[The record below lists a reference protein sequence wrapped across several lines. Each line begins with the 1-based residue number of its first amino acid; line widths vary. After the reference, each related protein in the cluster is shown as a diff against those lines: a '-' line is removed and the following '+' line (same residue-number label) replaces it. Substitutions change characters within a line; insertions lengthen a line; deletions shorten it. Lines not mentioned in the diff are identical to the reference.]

1 MRSDLIKN
9 KRNILIVAVTISL
22 FGCMQSANAENI
34 HSYSNLQKAIQSATT
49 SVINLENNIAAT
61 SQTGELGALGSALLN
76 LYGNGYDINGNGQTG
91 IIIGSGQ
98 TLNINNVGTEGSK
111 GFSGFVT
118 QDVGGAIYSE
128 GGNINVSNS
137 IFSDNQSLLNYS
149 GGGAIYAQDT
159 NLNIKDSTFI
169 GNSTINKDIASGGAL
184 LINQYSTTNIGST
197 TISNSDFIDNSAMR
211 GGAIYNS
218 TAEVTIK
225 DTIFTGNTATEDG
238 GAIYNQ
244 GGTLNIV
251 AEDSDTVF
259 TGNSA
264 NGESNAIYNNG
275 STTNL
280 NAKGGKIIFNDG
292 ISGSTSNSININN
305 DSDAGGV
312 VEFNSSV
319 KNNNIYLYDGTLK
332 LGSHTYT
339 QEENSFLAGQTVY
352 GSLEGSNFTVKAG
365 GTPTVDLIDNAV
377 RETNL
382 GNISLETD
390 LQLAIDA
397 DLQAKTADKITGSVG
412 TANNNN
418 IIISDVNILTDT
430 NQPSTTVIVADENLK
445 DLVMLSDYAEIT
457 KPADV
462 KNNYMLAY
470 DNTDGSLTFNQE
482 LTLASVIAQTASDR
496 IYNMAMDEEAKYGLG
511 IMGGDGSRLTVNAGG
526 YDINGNGYSGVTV
539 NQG

>member
-1 MRSDLIKN
+1 MKSDFIKN
-9 KRNILIVAVTISL
+9 KRNILIAAVTISL
-22 FGCMQSANAENI
+22 FGYMQSANAGNI

-49 SVINLENNIAAT
+49 SVINIENDIAAT

-98 TLNINNVGTEGSK
+98 TLNINKVGTDGSK

-184 LINQYSTTNIGST
+184 LINQYSPTNVGST
-197 TISNSDFIDNSAMR
+197 TISNSKFIDNSAMR

-225 DTIFTGNTATEDG
+225 DTTFTGNTAGEDG

-244 GGTLNIV
+244 GGTVNIV
-251 AEDSDTVF
+251 AENSDTVF
-259 TGNSA
+259 TGNTA
-264 NGESNAIYNNG
+264 NGVSNAIYNNG

-292 ISGSTSNSININN
+292 INGNGTININN
-305 DSDAGGV
+305 NSDASGI
-312 VEFNSSV
+312 VEFNNTVS
-319 KNNNIYLYDGTLK
+319 NNNINLYNGTLK
-332 LGSHTYT
+332 LGHYSGGTIT
-339 QEENSFLAGQTVY
+339 GADGQTTEVAESW
-352 GSLEGSNFTVKAG
+352 GNFDNSVNLNLNG
-365 GTPTVDLIDNAV
+365 GTLDVIDNEI
-377 RETNL
+377 RNL
-382 GNISLETD
+382 MKLE
-390 LQLAIDA
+390 
-397 DLQAKTADKITGSVG
+397 
-412 TANNNN
+412 
-418 IIISDVNILTDT
+418 IIH
-430 NQPSTTVIVADENLK
+430 
-445 DLVMLSDYAEIT
+445 
-457 KPADV
+457 
-462 KNNYMLAY
+462 
-470 DNTDGSLTFNQE
+470 
-482 LTLASVIAQTASDR
+482 
-496 IYNMAMDEEAKYGLG
+496 
-511 IMGGDGSRLTVNAGG
+511 
-526 YDINGNGYSGVTV
+526 
-539 NQG
+539 